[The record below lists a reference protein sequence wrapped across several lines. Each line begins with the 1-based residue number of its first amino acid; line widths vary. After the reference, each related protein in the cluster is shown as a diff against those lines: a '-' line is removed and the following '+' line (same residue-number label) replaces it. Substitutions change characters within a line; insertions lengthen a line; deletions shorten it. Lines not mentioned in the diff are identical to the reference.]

1 MAPALHGVASMKA
14 ARIHAY
20 GHSDQ
25 VRLED
30 IAVPSPGASELL
42 VRIHAI
48 GVNPVD
54 WKIREGLL
62 ARAASRSLPFT
73 LGQDFA
79 GTVISLGEAVGGI
92 EASDAVYGFANGA
105 YAEYAVASPS
115 MIASKP
121 RTVHDTIAAGL
132 PTPGLTALQI
142 VRDVIQP
149 RQGQTILIHGAAGGV
164 GSIATQL
171 CLSRG
176 VRVIATAASRDASY
190 LRDLGVTE
198 VVDYHTERFEDRV
211 KQADLVLD
219 IVLDLVGGDTLT
231 RSLAVLRKGGVLA
244 TTVGPLDP
252 AATARHGVRGVHIVM
267 QKNAHDLEELARLV
281 DDGTIKPLPVRMM
294 ALGEAPAAQ
303 DLSQSGGSPGKLVL
317 EVD

>member
-1 MAPALHGVASMKA
+1 MIA

-25 VRLED
+25 VQLED
-30 IAVPSPGASELL
+30 VAVPSPGTGEVL

-62 ARAASRSLPFT
+62 AKAAPRALPFI

-79 GTVISLGEAVGGI
+79 GKVISLGEAVGGI
-92 EASDAVYGFANGA
+92 EASDTVYGFASGA
-105 YAEYAVASPS
+105 YAEYAAVSPS

-121 RTVHDTIAAGL
+121 RTVHDTIAAAL

-176 VRVIATAASRDASY
+176 VRVIATAASRDAAY
-190 LRDLGVTE
+190 LRDLGVTDAI
-198 VVDYHTERFEDRV
+198 DYHTERFEDRV
-211 KQADLVLD
+211 KQVDA
-219 IVLDLVGGDTLT
+219 VLDLVGGDPLA
-231 RSLAVLRKGGVLA
+231 RSLAVLRKGGVVA

-281 DDGTIKPLPVRMM
+281 DEAIVKPIPVRVMP
-294 ALGEAPAAQ
+294 LGEARAAQ
-303 DLSQSGGSPGKLVL
+303 DLSQSGRSPGKLVL
-317 EVD
+317 AVI